1 MFKLL
6 KYLKK
11 YWYFALLA
19 PIFMIAEVTMDM
31 LVTNKMGTMID
42 IVNSYGPTSDNNQ
55 FLNTIVSNGIIML
68 ALVLIGVVSGI
79 LSGVFA
85 NLASQKFAND
95 LRKGLFSKIMH
106 LSFQQSD
113 DFSTASLVTRVT
125 NDVTAVQTMIA
136 MAIRMFIR
144 SLSMFILGIVFTLQ
158 ISKQFMIILAVVL
171 PLEILIMVFFMIKA
185 FPMFSIVQSKL
196 DKVNSVVHE
205 NLTGARVVK
214 AFSKEDYE
222 YNRFVE
228 ANDTLTSITLKVNK
242 LMAIIMPLFMLI
254 VYAGMIAIYY
264 IGANSQFDAMLYLEN
279 FATSIDPK
287 ISVGEM
293 EKATTYIMMIM
304 SSLLMIGMTFANMAR
319 AAASG
324 KRINEVLETPDII
337 CDGNLDVT
345 TLKETGTIEFKNVDF
360 AYPNASAS
368 VLENINLKIEKGET
382 VAIVGATGSGKTTLV
397 NLITRFYDVTKGEIL
412 VDGENIKNYK
422 LVDLRNK
429 IAIVLQKAELFAGT
443 IKENI
448 KWGNPNATD
457 EEVEWAANIAQAI
470 EFIDSKEKKFDEY
483 VEEKGTSLSGG
494 QRQRLSI
501 ARAIVKKPEIL
512 IFDDSTSA
520 LDLVT
525 EAKLYKAMR
534 DNIADTT
541 KIVVAQR
548 IATAKNADKIVV
560 LDGGTIIAYDTHEN
574 LLANCEIYQDI
585 YNSQLKREGDING

>member
-42 IVNSYGPTSDNNQ
+42 IVNSYGPTSNNNQ

-95 LRKGLFSKIMH
+95 LRKDLFSKIMH

-158 ISKQFMIILAVVL
+158 ISKQFMIILAVAL

-185 FPMFSIVQSKL
+185 FPMFSIVQTKL

-228 ANDTLTSITLKVNK
+228 ANDTLTNITLKVNK

-337 CDGNLDVT
+337 CDGNLDVK

-360 AYPNASAS
+360 AYPNASAL

>member
-42 IVNSYGPTSDNNQ
+42 IVNSYGPTSNNNQ

-95 LRKGLFSKIMH
+95 LRKDLFSKIMH

-158 ISKQFMIILAVVL
+158 ISKQFMIILAVAL

-185 FPMFSIVQSKL
+185 FPMFSIVQTKL

-368 VLENINLKIEKGET
+368 VLENINLKIEKDET

>member
-95 LRKGLFSKIMH
+95 LRKDLFSKIMH

-158 ISKQFMIILAVVL
+158 ISKQFMIVLAVAL

-185 FPMFSIVQSKL
+185 FPMFSIVQTKL

-412 VDGENIKNYK
+412 FDGENIKNYK

>member
-42 IVNSYGPTSDNNQ
+42 IVNSYGPTSNNNQ

-95 LRKGLFSKIMH
+95 LRKDLFSKIMH

-158 ISKQFMIILAVVL
+158 ISKQFMIILAVAL

-185 FPMFSIVQSKL
+185 FPMFSIVQTKL

-228 ANDTLTSITLKVNK
+228 ANDTLTNITLKVNK

-254 VYAGMIAIYY
+254 VYASMIAIYY

-337 CDGNLDVT
+337 CDGNLDVK

-501 ARAIVKKPEIL
+501 TRAIVKKPEIL

>member
-42 IVNSYGPTSDNNQ
+42 IVNSYGPTSNNNQ

-158 ISKQFMIILAVVL
+158 ISKQFMIILAVAL

-185 FPMFSIVQSKL
+185 FPMFSIVQTKL

-448 KWGNPNATD
+448 KWGNPNATH

>member
-42 IVNSYGPTSDNNQ
+42 IVNSYGPTSNNNQ

-95 LRKGLFSKIMH
+95 LRKDLFSKIMH

-158 ISKQFMIILAVVL
+158 ISKQFMIILAVAL

-185 FPMFSIVQSKL
+185 FPMFSIVQTKL

-397 NLITRFYDVTKGEIL
+397 NLITRFYDVTNGEIL

-470 EFIDSKEKKFDEY
+470 EFIDSKEKRFDEY

>member
-42 IVNSYGPTSDNNQ
+42 IVNSYGPTSNNNQ

-95 LRKGLFSKIMH
+95 LREGLFSKIMH

-158 ISKQFMIILAVVL
+158 ISKQFMIILAVAL

-185 FPMFSIVQSKL
+185 FPMFSIVQTKL

-228 ANDTLTSITLKVNK
+228 ANDTLTNITLKVNK

-337 CDGNLDVT
+337 CDGNLDVK

>member
-42 IVNSYGPTSDNNQ
+42 IVNSYGPTSNNNQ

-95 LRKGLFSKIMH
+95 LRKDLFSKIIH

-158 ISKQFMIILAVVL
+158 ISKQFMIILAVAL
-171 PLEILIMVFFMIKA
+171 PLEILIMIFFMIKA
-185 FPMFSIVQSKL
+185 FPMFSIVQTKL

-337 CDGNLDVT
+337 CDGNLDVK

>member
-158 ISKQFMIILAVVL
+158 ISKQFMIILAVAL

-185 FPMFSIVQSKL
+185 FPMFSIVQTKL

-337 CDGNLDVT
+337 CDGNLDVK

-422 LVDLRNK
+422 PVDLRNK

>member
-42 IVNSYGPTSDNNQ
+42 IVNSYGPTSNNNQ

-95 LRKGLFSKIMH
+95 LRKDLFSKIMH

-158 ISKQFMIILAVVL
+158 ISKQFMIILAVAL

-185 FPMFSIVQSKL
+185 FPMFSIVQTKL

-304 SSLLMIGMTFANMAR
+304 SSLLMVGMTFANMAR

-337 CDGNLDVT
+337 CDGNLDVK

>member
-42 IVNSYGPTSDNNQ
+42 IVNSYGPTSNNNQ

-95 LRKGLFSKIMH
+95 LKKDLFSKIMH

-158 ISKQFMIILAVVL
+158 ISKQFMIILAVAL

-185 FPMFSIVQSKL
+185 FPMFSIVQTKL

-337 CDGNLDVT
+337 CDGNLDVK

>member
-42 IVNSYGPTSDNNQ
+42 IVNSYGPTSNNNQ

-95 LRKGLFSKIMH
+95 LRKDLFSKIMH

-158 ISKQFMIILAVVL
+158 ISKQFMIILAVAL

-185 FPMFSIVQSKL
+185 FPMFSIVQTKL

-228 ANDTLTSITLKVNK
+228 ANDTLTNITLKVNK

-337 CDGNLDVT
+337 CDGNLDVK

-560 LDGGTIIAYDTHEN
+560 LDGATIIAYDTHEN

>member
-95 LRKGLFSKIMH
+95 LRKDLFSKIMH

-158 ISKQFMIILAVVL
+158 ISKQFMIVLAVAL

-185 FPMFSIVQSKL
+185 FPMFSIVQTKL

-337 CDGNLDVT
+337 CDGNLDVK

-397 NLITRFYDVTKGEIL
+397 NLITRFYDVTKVEIL

>member
-42 IVNSYGPTSDNNQ
+42 IVNSYGPTSNNNQ

-158 ISKQFMIILAVVL
+158 ISKQFMIILAVAL

-185 FPMFSIVQSKL
+185 FPMFSIVQTKL

-228 ANDTLTSITLKVNK
+228 ANDTLTNITLKVNK

-319 AAASG
+319 AVASG

-337 CDGNLDVT
+337 CDGNLDVK

>member
-42 IVNSYGPTSDNNQ
+42 IVNSYGPTSNNNQ

-95 LRKGLFSKIMH
+95 LRKDLFSKIMH

-158 ISKQFMIILAVVL
+158 ISKQFMIILAVAL
-171 PLEILIMVFFMIKA
+171 PLEILIMIFFMIKA
-185 FPMFSIVQSKL
+185 FPMFSIVQTKL

-534 DNIADTT
+534 DNIANTT

>member
-42 IVNSYGPTSDNNQ
+42 IVNSYGPTPNNNQ

-95 LRKGLFSKIMH
+95 LRKDLFSKIMH

-158 ISKQFMIILAVVL
+158 ISKQFMIILAVAL
-171 PLEILIMVFFMIKA
+171 PLEILIMIFFMIKA
-185 FPMFSIVQSKL
+185 FPMFSIVQTKL

-337 CDGNLDVT
+337 CDGNLDVK

>member
-95 LRKGLFSKIMH
+95 LRKDLFSKIMH

-158 ISKQFMIILAVVL
+158 ISKQFMIVLAVAL

-185 FPMFSIVQSKL
+185 FPMFSIVQTKL

-337 CDGNLDVT
+337 CDGNLDVK

-560 LDGGTIIAYDTHEN
+560 LDGGTIIAYDIHEN

>member
-158 ISKQFMIILAVVL
+158 ISKQFMIILAVAL
-171 PLEILIMVFFMIKA
+171 PLEILIMFFFMIKA
-185 FPMFSIVQSKL
+185 FPMFSIVQTKL

>member
-42 IVNSYGPTSDNNQ
+42 IVNSYGPTSNNNQ

-158 ISKQFMIILAVVL
+158 ISKQFMIILAVAL

-185 FPMFSIVQSKL
+185 FPMFSIVQTKL

-470 EFIDSKEKKFDEY
+470 EFIDSKEKKIDEY

>member
-42 IVNSYGPTSDNNQ
+42 IVNSYGPTSNNNQ

-95 LRKGLFSKIMH
+95 LRKDLFSKIMH

-158 ISKQFMIILAVVL
+158 ISKQFMIILAVAL

-185 FPMFSIVQSKL
+185 FPMFSIVQTKL

-228 ANDTLTSITLKVNK
+228 ANDTLTNITLKVNK

>member
-158 ISKQFMIILAVVL
+158 ISKQFMIILAVAL

-185 FPMFSIVQSKL
+185 FPMFSIVQTKL

-345 TLKETGTIEFKNVDF
+345 SLKETGTIEFKNVDF

>member
-42 IVNSYGPTSDNNQ
+42 IVNSYGPTSNNNQ

-158 ISKQFMIILAVVL
+158 ISKQFMIILAVAL

-185 FPMFSIVQSKL
+185 FPMFSIVQTKL

-228 ANDTLTSITLKVNK
+228 ANDTLTNITLKVNK

-397 NLITRFYDVTKGEIL
+397 NLITRFYDVTNGEIL

-534 DNIADTT
+534 DNIANTT

>member
-42 IVNSYGPTSDNNQ
+42 IVNSYGPTSNNNQ

-158 ISKQFMIILAVVL
+158 ISKQFMIILAVAL

-185 FPMFSIVQSKL
+185 FPMFSIVQTKL

-228 ANDTLTSITLKVNK
+228 ANDTLTNITLKVNK

-324 KRINEVLETPDII
+324 KRINEVLKTPDII
-337 CDGNLDVT
+337 CDGNLDVK

>member
-158 ISKQFMIILAVVL
+158 ISKQFMIILAVAL

-185 FPMFSIVQSKL
+185 FPMFSIVQTKL

-337 CDGNLDVT
+337 CDGNLDDK

>member
-42 IVNSYGPTSDNNQ
+42 IVNSYGPTSNNNQ

-95 LRKGLFSKIMH
+95 LRKDLFSKIMH

-158 ISKQFMIILAVVL
+158 ISKQFMIILAVAL
-171 PLEILIMVFFMIKA
+171 PLEILIMIFFMIKA
-185 FPMFSIVQSKL
+185 FPMFSIVQTKL

-397 NLITRFYDVTKGEIL
+397 NLITRFYDVTNGEIL

-560 LDGGTIIAYDTHEN
+560 LDCGTIIAYDTHEN

>member
-158 ISKQFMIILAVVL
+158 ISKQFMIILAVAL

-185 FPMFSIVQSKL
+185 FPMFSIVQTKL

-345 TLKETGTIEFKNVDF
+345 TLKETGTIEFENVDF

>member
-42 IVNSYGPTSDNNQ
+42 IVNSYGPTSNNNQ

-95 LRKGLFSKIMH
+95 LRKDLFSKIMH

-158 ISKQFMIILAVVL
+158 ISKQFMIILAVAL

-185 FPMFSIVQSKL
+185 FPMFSIVQTKL

-337 CDGNLDVT
+337 CDGNLDVK

>member
-158 ISKQFMIILAVVL
+158 ISKQFMIILAVAL

-185 FPMFSIVQSKL
+185 FPMFSIVQTKL

-254 VYAGMIAIYY
+254 EYAGMIAIYY

-337 CDGNLDVT
+337 CDGNLDVK

>member
-158 ISKQFMIILAVVL
+158 ISKQFMIVLAVAL

-185 FPMFSIVQSKL
+185 SPMFSIVQTKL

-337 CDGNLDVT
+337 CDGNLDVK

>member
-42 IVNSYGPTSDNNQ
+42 IVNSYGPTSNNNQ

-95 LRKGLFSKIMH
+95 LRKDLFSKIMH

-158 ISKQFMIILAVVL
+158 ISKQFMIILAVAL

-185 FPMFSIVQSKL
+185 FPMFSIVQTKL

-264 IGANSQFDAMLYLEN
+264 IGANSQFDAMIYLEN

-470 EFIDSKEKKFDEY
+470 EFIDSKEKRFDEY

>member
-158 ISKQFMIILAVVL
+158 ISKQFMIILAVAL

-185 FPMFSIVQSKL
+185 FPMFSIVQTKL

-279 FATSIDPK
+279 FATSMDPK

-422 LVDLRNK
+422 LVDVRNK
-429 IAIVLQKAELFAGT
+429 IAIVLQKGERFAGT
-443 IKENI
+443 IKESI

>member
-42 IVNSYGPTSDNNQ
+42 IVNSYGPTSNNNQ

-95 LRKGLFSKIMH
+95 LRKDLFSKIMH

-158 ISKQFMIILAVVL
+158 ISKQFMIILAVAL
-171 PLEILIMVFFMIKA
+171 PLEILIMIFFMIKA
-185 FPMFSIVQSKL
+185 FPMFSIVQTKL

-337 CDGNLDVT
+337 CDGNLDVK

-534 DNIADTT
+534 DNIANTT

>member
-42 IVNSYGPTSDNNQ
+42 IVNSYGPTSNNNQ

-95 LRKGLFSKIMH
+95 LRKDLFSKIMH

-158 ISKQFMIILAVVL
+158 ISKQFMIILAVAL

-185 FPMFSIVQSKL
+185 FPMFSIVQTKL

-337 CDGNLDVT
+337 CDGNLDVK

-360 AYPNASAS
+360 AYPNASSS
-368 VLENINLKIEKGET
+368 VLENINLKNEKGEND
-382 VAIVGATGSGKTTLV
+382 AIVVATGSGKTTLV

>member
-158 ISKQFMIILAVVL
+158 ISKQFMIILAVAL

-185 FPMFSIVQSKL
+185 FPMFSIVQTKL

-279 FATSIDPK
+279 FATTIDPK

-585 YNSQLKREGDING
+585 YNSQLKIEGDING